1 MVCDATV
8 VAVFDSYRF
17 GCRITPGLSASFA
30 RLMMRWLLRFS
41 IIPLV
46 SLSSV
51 DAQPATPAQSVPL
64 PQAIYSPQPV
74 FRSEW
79 AKQGL
84 TGKGGCPCHDRPK
97 RQAWLPER
105 ECFKAPGT
113 NYSTALLWR
122 HIQNGASSLAACRKS
137 RCRLNLRA
145 AQDRN
150 HPSKSRSSRQFS
162 TSY

>member
-1 MVCDATV
+1 M
-8 VAVFDSYRF
+8 S
-17 GCRITPGLSASFA
+17 LA
-30 RLMMRWLLRFS
+30 RLMMRWLLGFP
-41 IIPLV
+41 IIALV

-51 DAQPATPAQSVPL
+51 DAQPATPAQSVSL

-74 FRSEW
+74 YRPEW
-79 AKQGL
+79 AKQNL
-84 TGKGGCPCHDRPK
+84 TGKGLSLSQLTQ

-105 ECFKAPGT
+105 ECFKVPGA
-113 NYSTALLWR
+113 NYSMALLWR
-122 HIQNGASSLAACRKS
+122 HIQNGASSLAACGRS

-150 HPSKSRSSRQFS
+150 HPSKSRSSRQFF